1 MLLNDTP
8 LKILI
13 LEDSLLDVEL
23 IRAKIQKDI
32 NIIDQVAYDRI
43 SFHKALMNFK
53 PDIVISDYSM
63 PQFNGLE
70 ALDLLQK
77 SGNSCPFI
85 IVTGAIDEETAVACI
100 KAGANDYL
108 VKDRLTRLP
117 SAIKQSIQQHRAA
130 LEKEATLNA
139 LEESVR
145 NFQSLGKASPDYVL
159 LINNDGF
166 VKYSNREDFFE
177 QKIKIGQNVFSY
189 LDNDLSEKIRTG
201 IDEAFKNG
209 KNKAFTIR
217 FLYGGQKPLF
227 FRCKISLVFEND
239 QHAEFMLLLNDI
251 TDIEEV
257 KIDLE
262 CSHQRMADLLNR
274 IEFIRDDEK
283 KRISMEIHDQ
293 LGQEL
298 TANKLGLFYLK
309 QLIANNESAIE
320 ENSEING
327 KIEDLIELS
336 GNTIQT
342 VRRIAHQL
350 RPIILDDLGLI
361 PAIEWMLKNFNNNT
375 NILWRF
381 SIDLPA
387 MNFHK
392 DFTLV
397 AYRIV
402 QETTTNILRHAN
414 ASECS
419 IKLLNIEER
428 FLIEISDN
436 GKGFDTKLKK
446 GKGKLGL
453 FGIQERIKV
462 WKGDLTIRS
471 SKNSGSRVT
480 VSFPK
485 KLILINHDKCN
496 NM

>member
-1 MLLNDTP
+1 MLLNDEP

-23 IRAKIQKDI
+23 IRAKIQKDF
-32 NIIDQVAYDRI
+32 NAIDQVVYDRT
-43 SFHKALMNFK
+43 SFHKALLNFK
-53 PDIVISDYSM
+53 PDIVLSDYSM

-70 ALDLLQK
+70 ALDLLQR
-77 SGNSCPFI
+77 SGNPCPFI
-85 IVTGAIDEETAVACI
+85 IITGAIDEETAVACI

-108 VKDRLTRLP
+108 VKDRLTRLS
-117 SAIKQSIQQHRAA
+117 SAIKHSIQQHRVA

-145 NFQSLGKASPDYVL
+145 NFLSLGKASPDYVL

-166 VKYSNREDFFE
+166 VKYSNREEFFE
-177 QKIKIGQNVFSY
+177 KKIKIGQNIFTY
-189 LDNDLSEKIRTG
+189 LDNYLSEKIKIG
-201 IDEAFKNG
+201 IDEALKSG
-209 KNKAFTIR
+209 KNKAFTIEVKNN
-217 FLYGGQKPLF
+217 GQKRLF
-227 FRCKISLVFEND
+227 FRCKISMVYEKD

-262 CSHQRMADLLNR
+262 FSHQRMADLLNR
-274 IEFIRDDEK
+274 MEYIRDDEK

-309 QLIANNESAIE
+309 QLIVKNENNI
-320 ENSEING
+320 NDFVEIKG
-327 KIEDLIELS
+327 KIADLIDLS

-361 PAIEWMLKNFNNNT
+361 PAIEWMVKNFNDNT
-375 NILWRF
+375 NILWCL
-381 SIDLPA
+381 SIDIPT
-387 MNFHK
+387 MNFNK
-392 DFTLV
+392 DFTLT
-397 AYRIV
+397 AYRII

-414 ASECS
+414 ASECN
-419 IKLLNIEER
+419 INLLNFKER
-428 FLIEISDN
+428 FFMEIIDN
-436 GKGFDTKLKK
+436 GKGFDTQLTK

-453 FGIQERIKV
+453 FGIQERIKA
-462 WKGDLTIRS
+462 WKGDLTIKS
-471 SKNSGSRVT
+471 TKDSGTRVII
-480 VSFPK
+480 SFPE
-485 KLILINHDKCN
+485 KLILVES
-496 NM
+496 